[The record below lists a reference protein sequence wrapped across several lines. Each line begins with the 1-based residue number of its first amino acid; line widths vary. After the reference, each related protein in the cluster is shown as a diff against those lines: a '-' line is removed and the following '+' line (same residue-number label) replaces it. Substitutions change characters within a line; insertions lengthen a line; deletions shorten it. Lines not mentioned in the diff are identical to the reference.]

1 MKLNFILTPEDVIHF
16 NRYHLRR
23 STGLFRRLFP
33 YLIFLGFV
41 VYVLYNSWN
50 DLRWTTLAVILITA
64 FLFFLLILGNQ
75 ALLRWHVNRIIKTNP
90 SLTGEREI
98 ELDGQKLYYRFRD
111 REQAYNLGDLVKV
124 DENKH
129 AIYIFDVRQTAII
142 VPLRAFSSEQEK
154 ETFLGRV
161 QTQ

>member
-1 MKLNFILTPEDVIHF
+1 
-16 NRYHLRR
+16 
-23 STGLFRRLFP
+23 
-33 YLIFLGFV
+33 
-41 VYVLYNSWN
+41 
-50 DLRWTTLAVILITA
+50 
-64 FLFFLLILGNQ
+64 
-75 ALLRWHVNRIIKTNP
+75 VNRIIKTNP

-161 QTQ
+161 QTQYPAPRSLTGTAEPAQAVPDNVRNKA